1 MIFLKKELGFTLDD
15 IKQMTTLQVNMYI
28 QRYNEPG
35 FKMEIERELNKGK
48 K

>member
-28 QRYNEPG
+28 QRYNEPW
-35 FKMEIERELNKGK
+35 FKIEIERELNKGTK
-48 K
+48 